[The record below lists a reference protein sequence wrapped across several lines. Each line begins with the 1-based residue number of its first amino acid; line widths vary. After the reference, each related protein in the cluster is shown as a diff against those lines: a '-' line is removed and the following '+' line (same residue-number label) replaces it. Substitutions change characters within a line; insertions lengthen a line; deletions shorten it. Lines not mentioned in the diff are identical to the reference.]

1 MYLVVV
7 GIGNENRVL
16 GFKWR
21 QFFFFF
27 FNFLFSNVQMKM
39 QIIEYNSGFQPG
51 AWDLM

>member
-1 MYLVVV
+1 MIDFACRVVVCTVLSIDGDFRPVQVCLHMYLVVV

-27 FNFLFSNVQMKM
+27 
-39 QIIEYNSGFQPG
+39 
-51 AWDLM
+51 